1 MNTARQLFKLTHFF
15 EFSFIQYQS
24 YPSIIGTIL
33 PASFV
38 TQSFHDCWSRRHL
51 AWKQTGWWSIVLF
64 NLNYSKTILFIVSPV
79 SRVIF
84 NSQQYFGAIK
94 AVSCGVSKRSV
105 LVVKVVFV
113 IEYIAVKKWLRFFFS
128 KDVCFR
134 FSVPISPTFDPITMI
149 LASIF
154 KSCLS
159 PPDNELFK
167 I

>member
-84 NSQQYFGAIK
+84 NSQQYLGIIK
-94 AVSCGVSKRSV
+94 VASSGVSKWSF
-105 LVVKVVFV
+105 LVVKIEFFV
-113 IEYIAVKKWLRFFFS
+113 EYIGINKWLLFFFS
-128 KDVCFR
+128 KDICFR
-134 FSVPISPTFDPITMI
+134 FSVPISSTFNPITMI
-149 LASIF
+149 FASIF

-159 PPDNELFK
+159 PPEK
-167 I
+167 